1 MRVGWGDLRSLKW
14 SHPVSLGPVKETGI
28 NKSELLKLKR
38 IKIKIN
44 SLVSNKTLFPVQKLF
59 IVF

>member
-14 SHPVSLGPVKETGI
+14 SHSVSLGPVKETGI

-38 IKIKIN
+38 IKIKN
-44 SLVSNKTLFPVQKLF
+44 
-59 IVF
+59 

>member
-38 IKIKIN
+38 IKIKN
-44 SLVSNKTLFPVQKLF
+44 EFPDVK
-59 IVF
+59 